1 MREIEIPDKGG
12 LALVNSDSVRML
24 FNLSILAEQKN
35 GFSVKHVTNVSE
47 LTRQVAQLLG
57 LEEVEA
63 IALAAACHDVG
74 KLGVPRRILQHER
87 ELLKA
92 EFERMKEHTLLGAE
106 IVNGLAQTHK
116 GNSRFFRY
124 AEDVAL
130 LHHENCDGSGYPYG
144 LTERE
149 IPIHV
154 KIVTVVDV
162 FDALTS
168 PRPYKKPWSDQD
180 ALTYLEENNS
190 KFDREVLRA
199 FREVVKNN
207 HKKQEEGHELSRS
220 DLTVWQD

>member
-1 MREIEIPDKGG
+1 M
-12 LALVNSDSVRML
+12 NSNSVRML
-24 FNLSILAEQKN
+24 LNLSILAEQKN

-47 LTRQVAQLLG
+47 LTRQVARLLG

-63 IALAAACHDVG
+63 IALAAGCHDVG

-87 ELLKA
+87 ELLRA

-106 IVNGLAQTHK
+106 IVSGLAQTHPD
-116 GNSRFFRY
+116 NSRFFRC
-124 AEDVAL
+124 AEDIAL
-130 LHHENCDGSGYPYG
+130 LHHESCDGSGYPYG
-144 LTERE
+144 LSGRE
-149 IPIHV
+149 IPIYV

-180 ALTYLEENNS
+180 ALTYLEENSS

-207 HKKQEEGHELSRS
+207 TAQEGRDESSRP